1 VKPVYRPVA
10 APHEVAQSCAG
21 AFGQGDH
28 LEWLGDTGI
37 TLGEVS
43 HMSPRNIDAVIPMV
57 VEQSARGERAYD
69 IYSRLLKDRV
79 IFIGDAIDDHLANL
93 IIAELLFLEREDP
106 DSDID
111 LYINSPGGSVSAGL
125 AIYDT
130 MQIVK
135 CDVATICVGWAASMG
150 AVLLAGGAKGKR
162 YSLPHARIMLH
173 QVAGGYQGT
182 FADARIQLEEMN
194 KAHETLMQII
204 SEHTGQPIEKV
215 RKDCD
220 RDYWLSAHEAVE
232 YGLIDK
238 VFEKGDR

>member
-1 VKPVYRPVA
+1 MPLV
-10 APHEVAQSCAG
+10 
-21 AFGQGDH
+21 
-28 LEWLGDTGI
+28 
-37 TLGEVS
+37 
-43 HMSPRNIDAVIPMV
+43 PMV

-79 IFIGDAIDDHLANL
+79 IFIGDAIDDHIANL

-130 MQIVK
+130 MNLIK
-135 CDVATICVGWAASMG
+135 PDVATICVGWAASMG
-150 AVLLAGGAKGKR
+150 AVLLCGGAAGKR
-162 YSLPHARIMLH
+162 MALPNSRIMLH

-194 KAHETLMQII
+194 RAHDALMQII
-204 SEHTGQPIEKV
+204 AKHTGQELEKV
-215 RKDCD
+215 RRDCD
-220 RDYWLSAHEAVE
+220 RDYWLSAGEARE

-238 VFEKGDR
+238 VFEKGERA